1 MLAIKNNAV
10 LRKVAADRLGLTAAM
25 LLIVFVL
32 IGALAPYLPFGDPE
46 AIGAGER
53 LMPPNRQFLLGT
65 DELGRDFL
73 PRVLG
78 GISTTFFISSVAV
91 LIMAVLGTFIGI
103 AAAYYGGTFDA
114 IVARLADVLFA
125 FPALVFGLLIS
136 AIVGM
141 GNTAAIIVIVIDT
154 LPRFV
159 RVIRSV
165 TLSVAERDFVVSSVI
180 AGGSSF
186 RAMLVHILPNIMG
199 VAMIQLT
206 FSLSV
211 GMLIESG
218 LSFLGFGVQPPAAS
232 LGSLLQ
238 LGTVYLTTAPWLALI
253 PGLMLALCIGSVQLL
268 GDTLRD
274 ALDPLRG
281 RDLK

>member
-10 LRKVAADRLGLTAAM
+10 LRRVTADRLGLAAAI
-25 LLIVFVL
+25 LLVLFVL
-32 IGALAPYLPFGDPE
+32 VGALAPYLPFGDPE

-53 LMPPNRQFLLGT
+53 LMAPSRQFLFGT

-91 LIMAVLGTFIGI
+91 LIMAVLGTLIGI
-103 AAAYYGGTFDA
+103 AAAYFGGTFDA
-114 IVARLADVLFA
+114 IVARMADVLFA

-141 GNTAAIIVIVIDT
+141 GNLAAIIVIVLDT

-159 RVIRSV
+159 RVIRGV

-186 RAMLVHILPNIMG
+186 RAMLVHILPNIAG

-281 RDLK
+281 RDLT

>member
-1 MLAIKNNAV
+1 MLAIRNNAL
-10 LRKVAADRLGLTAAM
+10 LRKVAADRLGLTAAI
-25 LLIVFVL
+25 LLMALIL
-32 IGALAPYLPFGDPE
+32 IGVLAPYLPVGDPE
-46 AIGAGER
+46 AIGVAER
-53 LMPPNRQFLLGT
+53 LLPPNSQFLLGT
-65 DELGRDFL
+65 DDLGRDFL

-78 GISTTFFISSVAV
+78 GISTTFLISSVAV
-91 LIMAVLGTFIGI
+91 LIMAMMGTFIGI

-136 AIVGM
+136 AIIGM
-141 GNTAAIIVIVIDT
+141 GNAAAIIVIVLDP
-154 LPRFV
+154 LPRFI
-159 RVIRSV
+159 RVIRGV

-180 AGGSSF
+180 AGGSSL
-186 RAMLVHILPNIMG
+186 RAMMVHVLPNILG

-238 LGTVYLTTAPWLALI
+238 QGTVYLTTAPWLALV

>member
-1 MLAIKNNAV
+1 MIAIRDNAV
-10 LRKVAADRLGLTAAM
+10 MRKVAGDKLGLSAAT
-25 LLIVFVL
+25 LLGIFILV
-32 IGALAPYLPFGDPE
+32 GMLAPYLPFGDPE
-46 AIGAGER
+46 AIGAAER
-53 LMPPNRQFLLGT
+53 LMRPNSQYLFGT

-78 GISTTFFISSVAV
+78 GISTTFLISSGAV
-91 LIMAVLGTFIGI
+91 LITAVIGTLIGI
-103 AAAYYGGTFDA
+103 AAAFYGGAFDA
-114 IVARLADVLFA
+114 VVARLADVLFA
-125 FPALVFGLLIS
+125 FPPLVFGLLIA

-141 GNTAAIIVIVIDT
+141 GNTAAIIVIVLDT
-154 LPRFV
+154 LPRFI
-159 RVIRSV
+159 RVIRGV
-165 TLSVAERDFVVSSVI
+165 ALSVAERDFVVSSVI
-180 AGGSSF
+180 AGGSSL
-186 RAMLVHILPNIMG
+186 RAMMVHILPNIMG

-238 LGTVYLTTAPWLALI
+238 QGTVYLTAAPWLALL

>member
-1 MLAIKNNAV
+1 V
-10 LRKVAADRLGLTAAM
+10 
-25 LLIVFVL
+25 
-32 IGALAPYLPFGDPE
+32 GDPE
-46 AIGAGER
+46 AIGTAER
-53 LMPPNRQFLLGT
+53 LMAPNSQYLLGT
-65 DELGRDFL
+65 DDLGRDFL

-78 GISTTFFISSVAV
+78 GISTTFLISSLAV
-91 LIMAVLGTFIGI
+91 LIMAVMGTFIGI

-136 AIVGM
+136 AIIGM
-141 GNTAAIIVIVIDT
+141 GNTAAIIVIVLDT

-159 RVIRSV
+159 RVIRGV
-165 TLSVAERDFVVSSVI
+165 TLSVAERDFVVSSLI
-180 AGGSSF
+180 AGGSSL
-186 RAMLVHILPNIMG
+186 RAMMVHILPNVMG

-238 LGTVYLTTAPWLALI
+238 QGTVYLTTAPWLALV

-281 RDLK
+281 RDLT

>member
-1 MLAIKNNAV
+1 MLVSTNSV
-10 LRKVAADRLGLTAAM
+10 LGRVVGDRLGLAAAI
-25 LLIVFVL
+25 LLLAFLLV
-32 IGALAPYLPFGDPE
+32 GALAPYLPFGDPE

-53 LMPPNRQFLLGT
+53 LMAPNRQFLLGT

-91 LIMAVLGTFIGI
+91 LIMAVLGTLIGI

-141 GNTAAIIVIVIDT
+141 GNTAAIIVIVLDT

-159 RVIRSV
+159 RVIRGV
-165 TLSVAERDFVVSSVI
+165 TLSIVERDFVVSSVI
-180 AGGSSF
+180 AGGSSL

-199 VAMIQLT
+199 VALIQLT

-238 LGTVYLTTAPWLALI
+238 LGTVYLTTAPWLALV

-274 ALDPLRG
+274 ALEPLRG
-281 RDLK
+281 RELQ

>member
-10 LRKVAADRLGLTAAM
+10 LRRVAGDRLGLAAAI
-25 LLIVFVL
+25 LLLVFIVV
-32 IGALAPYLPFGDPE
+32 GTLAPYLPFGDPE

-78 GISTTFFISSVAV
+78 GISTTFLISSVAV
-91 LIMAVLGTFIGI
+91 LIMAVMGTLIGI
-103 AAAYYGGTFDA
+103 AAAYFGGVFDA
-114 IVARLADVLFA
+114 VVARLADVMFA

-141 GNTAAIIVIVIDT
+141 GNTAAIIVIVLDT

-159 RVIRSV
+159 RVIRGV

>member
-1 MLAIKNNAV
+1 
-10 LRKVAADRLGLTAAM
+10 
-25 LLIVFVL
+25 
-32 IGALAPYLPFGDPE
+32 
-46 AIGAGER
+46 
-53 LMPPNRQFLLGT
+53 
-65 DELGRDFL
+65 
-73 PRVLG
+73 
-78 GISTTFFISSVAV
+78 
-91 LIMAVLGTFIGI
+91 
-103 AAAYYGGTFDA
+103 
-114 IVARLADVLFA
+114 
-125 FPALVFGLLIS
+125 
-136 AIVGM
+136 M
-141 GNTAAIIVIVIDT
+141 GNTAAIIVIVLDT

-159 RVIRSV
+159 RVIRGV
-165 TLSVAERDFVVSSVI
+165 TLSVAERDFVVSSLI
-180 AGGSSF
+180 AGGSSL
-186 RAMLVHILPNIMG
+186 RAMMVHILPNVMG

-238 LGTVYLTTAPWLALI
+238 QGTVYLTTAPWLALV

-281 RDLK
+281 RDLT